1 MALTKTSNNWQ
12 RTPGLNLLYSI
23 LLNEIGYIYNAFG
36 TSKPLDKLKDY
47 DTLSL
52 KLLTDDYQYK
62 TKVNQYLTKT
72 VGNIVKP
79 IFDEN
84 FIPFFGNFMVK
95 PPFNENNFVSTR
107 ELLLLIGKIFILI

>member
-1 MALTKTSNNWQ
+1 MQPIFKNKEFENN
-12 RTPGLNLLYSI
+12 
-23 LLNEIGYIYNAFG
+23 
-36 TSKPLDKLKDY
+36 LDKYGYVILNKI
-47 DTLSL
+47 LSES
-52 KLLTDDYQYK
+52 KIDEINQFYQAETPNNAKQIFTTFFTDDYQYK

-95 PPFNENNFVSTR
+95 PIVIMLSDLR
-107 ELLLLIGKIFILI
+107 KKLILEAIFY